1 MNLSIVIPTYN
12 RLEQL
17 KKVLQ
22 GLEKQTWPSDS
33 FEVLIVSDGS
43 TDGTD
48 SFLRSA
54 IPCLQQK
61 AFFQP
66 NQGVAAAR
74 NLGFTQAT
82 GEIILFLDD
91 DVFPLPGLIEEHM
104 LSHEL
109 YGDRA
114 VVIGPMLA
122 PPDHE
127 PSPWVRWETEKL
139 AEQYNAMLTGK
150 WAPTARQ
157 FYTGNTSLARR
168 HLVESGGFD
177 PTFRRA
183 EDVELAYR
191 LAQHGLKFFFNPRA
205 AGYHYADRSFRSW
218 LSIPY
223 AYGRNNVVF
232 SRRAGQA
239 WLVTDVFKEYQD
251 RHPLIQTLTRL
262 CLDRPGITAVVTAA
276 LTHSIQIGHQLRLKN
291 LPELA
296 CGALFNLR
304 FYQGTA
310 DELEGRNIFFAG
322 WRSSNPFRCKFDEE
336 INDRSFQAGCA
347 ALDHAGSNGGN
358 L

>member
-1 MNLSIVIPTYN
+1 MKISIIIPSYN

-22 GLEKQTWPSDS
+22 GLEKQSCPCDE
-33 FEVLIVSDGS
+33 FEVLVISDGS

-48 SFLRSA
+48 EFLQA
-54 IPCLQQK
+54 GTPCLQLR

-74 NLGFTQAT
+74 NLGIDQAT

-91 DVFPLPGLIEEHM
+91 DVFPLPGLIEEH
-104 LSHEL
+104 LRFHDL
-109 YGDRA
+109 HGDRA

-122 PPDHE
+122 PPDYE

-139 AEQYNAMLTGK
+139 VEQYDAMTTGK

-168 HLVESGGFD
+168 HLVEIGGFN

-191 LAQHGLKFFFNPRA
+191 LAQRGLKFFFNPRA
-205 AGYHYADRSFRSW
+205 AGYHYAARSFSSW
-218 LSIPY
+218 LAIPY
-223 AYGRNNVVF
+223 AYGRNTIVF
-232 SRRAGQA
+232 SRQAGQD
-239 WLVTDVFKEYQD
+239 WLVATLFKEYQY
-251 RHPLIQTLTRL
+251 RHPLIQMLTRL
-262 CLDRPGITAVVTAA
+262 CLDRPGITAVVTTA
-276 LTHSIQIGHQLRLKN
+276 LAHAIRGGHRLKMKS
-291 LPELA
+291 LPKLA

-304 FYQGTA
+304 FYQGVA
-310 DELEGRNIFFAG
+310 DELEGRKAFFHGLEAFKF
-322 WRSSNPFRCKFDEE
+322 SSEM
-336 INDRSFQAGCA
+336 
-347 ALDHAGSNGGN
+347 
-358 L
+358 